1 MRQMPAR
8 SIASGTI
15 SFGLVS
21 IPVRLFPA
29 TQAAS
34 SISFNMLHAK
44 DGSRLKQQYVC
55 AKDGQ
60 VVPREETVKG
70 FEFAKDRYVTF
81 TAEEL
86 KTLDEIATQA
96 IDIAEFVPAADVDP
110 VFFDKAYYLG
120 PDKGGA
126 RAYKLFGEAM
136 RRAGQAALGR
146 YAARGKQ
153 YLVLIRP
160 VGDRLVM
167 QQLFYADEVRSAE
180 EIELDKTEVKEPE
193 IQLALQLIAQ
203 TTSADGFHPERY
215 RDAVKQRIEEAI
227 ERKVAG
233 QEIQV
238 ASPEPQ
244 AQVIDLMDALK
255 KSIGAGRAP
264 AAAEPPVAPKV
275 ALAPPLG
282 DEGKVPE
289 RKPPRRAPREQAH
302 RATSRK

>member
-1 MRQMPAR
+1 
-8 SIASGTI
+8 
-15 SFGLVS
+15 
-21 IPVRLFPA
+21 
-29 TQAAS
+29 
-34 SISFNMLHAK
+34 
-44 DGSRLKQQYVC
+44 
-55 AKDGQ
+55 
-60 VVPREETVKG
+60 
-70 FEFAKDRYVTF
+70 
-81 TAEEL
+81 
-86 KTLDEIATQA
+86 
-96 IDIAEFVPAADVDP
+96 
-110 VFFDKAYYLG
+110 
-120 PDKGGA
+120 
-126 RAYKLFGEAM
+126 
-136 RRAGQAALGR
+136 
-146 YAARGKQ
+146 
-153 YLVLIRP
+153 
-160 VGDRLVM
+160 M